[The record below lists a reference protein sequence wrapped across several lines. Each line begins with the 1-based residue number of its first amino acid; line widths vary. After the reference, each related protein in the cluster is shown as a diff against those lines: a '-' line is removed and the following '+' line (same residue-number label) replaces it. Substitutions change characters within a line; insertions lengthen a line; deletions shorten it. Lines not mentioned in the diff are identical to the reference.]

1 MHKNKVKW
9 IKDLN
14 IRHDTIKLLEES
26 IGTTFSDINHTHVFL
41 VQSPTAIEIKINQQD
56 LIALTSFCKAI
67 IFLKKGKTTYGI
79 GQTICKQSD

>member
-14 IRHDTIKLLEES
+14 IRHETIKLLEES

-56 LIALTSFCKAI
+56 LITLTSFCKA
-67 IFLKKGKTTYGI
+67 KK
-79 GQTICKQSD
+79 SFF